1 MPLHDEIGRRQ
12 RRRAPTRA
20 SLRGRRMRKRCLFR
34 CREGG
39 KASRWRITRALVAS
53 TSCAGPMPSLLR
65 ARRGRHSPTSTATA
79 RPPPRVRPSAP
90 LRRLVPMQVRAG
102 SLWELREA
110 GQLRT
115 KVGTVPVVVFWHD
128 GRAWAIDDR
137 CPHMGFPLHRG
148 TVEDGLVTCHWHH
161 ARFDLASGCTLD
173 LFADDARAFDV
184 TIEDGDVV
192 VASRPDGDRVGHLR
206 NRLEDGLEDGL
217 ILVIAKSVLGLLAA
231 GLDPAEIV
239 RAGIDFGT
247 TYREA
252 GWGAGLTVLVAMAN
266 LMPDLDE
273 ADRPLAF
280 VHRDTRNRPPRFA
293 IDQLRGADVPAERL
307 AGWYRRFI
315 DTRSSDAAE
324 RVLATALSTA
334 SDDRALDTVERM
346 MFAAVTD
353 HVFIDGGHTLDF
365 TNKAFEALTH
375 VGASAAP
382 QVLPT
387 LVRQTAAARRQE
399 ETASWRHPH
408 DLARLVGQTV
418 ERLPSLVETGRGHEG
433 RFDDVGGLGWRI
445 LSDDPDEVVGSVCDG
460 VAAGASPEQLGRAVA
475 YAAALRMVRF
485 YPQNDFGDWDTVHH
499 AFTAANALH
508 QALIRNPAVEL
519 LRGVVHGAL
528 RVYLDRFLNVP
539 ASPLPRRSAADL
551 GELQSCWDTQGQV
564 DRAGAIAYGFLRARG
579 DPGRLPAQLGA
590 ALLAE
595 DAEFHWF
602 QVVEA
607 GARQFHTWPTGSE
620 EGALVLVGVTRFL
633 AAHTPTRRELPQVVQ
648 IATRLSR
655 GEALYEEL
663 GDQAIERSEP

>member
-1 MPLHDEIGRRQ
+1 
-12 RRRAPTRA
+12 
-20 SLRGRRMRKRCLFR
+20 
-34 CREGG
+34 
-39 KASRWRITRALVAS
+39 
-53 TSCAGPMPSLLR
+53 
-65 ARRGRHSPTSTATA
+65 
-79 RPPPRVRPSAP
+79 
-90 LRRLVPMQVRAG
+90 MQVRAG
-102 SLWELREA
+102 SLSELGKT

-184 TIEDGDVV
+184 TIEDGDVL

-206 NRLEDGLEDGL
+206 ARLQDGLADGL
-217 ILVIAKSVLGLLAA
+217 TLVTAKSVLGLLAA
-231 GLDPAEIV
+231 GVGPSEMV

-247 TYREA
+247 TYRDA

-266 LMPDLDE
+266 LMPDLED
-273 ADRPLAF
+273 ADRPLALVHGLAF
-280 VHRDTRNRPPRFA
+280 VSRDTRNRPPRFA
-293 IDQLRGADVPAERL
+293 IDRLRGADIPDDRL

-324 RVLATALSTA
+324 RVLATALSSA
-334 SDDRALDTVERM
+334 PGDRALDAVERM
-346 MFAAVTD
+346 MFTAVTD

-365 TNKAFEALTH
+365 TNKAFEALVH

-408 DLARLVGQTV
+408 DLAGLVGQTV
-418 ERLPSLVETGRGHEG
+418 ERLPGLVEAGRLHEA
-433 RFDDVGGLGWRI
+433 RFNDVGGLGWRI
-445 LSDDPDEVVGSVCDG
+445 LSDDPDEVVGSVCDAIAG
-460 VAAGASPEQLGRAVA
+460 GASPEQLGRALA
-475 YAAALRMVRF
+475 YAAALRIVRF
-485 YPQNDFGDWDTVHH
+485 HPQNDFGDWDTVHH
-499 AFTAANALH
+499 AFTTANALH
-508 QALIRNPAVEL
+508 QALIRNPTVEL

-539 ASPLPRRSAADL
+539 ASPLPQGGAADL
-551 GELQSCWDTQGQV
+551 GELRSCWDTQGQV
-564 DRAGAIAYGFLRARG
+564 DRAGAIAYGFLRSGG
-579 DPGRLPAQLGA
+579 DPRGLLAKLGA

-607 GARQFHTWPTGSE
+607 GARQFHAWPTGSE
-620 EGALVLVGVTRFL
+620 EGALALVGVSRFL

-648 IATRLSR
+648 IATRLGR

-663 GDQAIERSEP
+663 GDQVVDRSGP

>member
-1 MPLHDEIGRRQ
+1 
-12 RRRAPTRA
+12 
-20 SLRGRRMRKRCLFR
+20 
-34 CREGG
+34 
-39 KASRWRITRALVAS
+39 
-53 TSCAGPMPSLLR
+53 
-65 ARRGRHSPTSTATA
+65 
-79 RPPPRVRPSAP
+79 
-90 LRRLVPMQVRAG
+90 MQVRAG
-102 SLWELREA
+102 SLSELGKT

-184 TIEDGDVV
+184 TIEDGDVL

-206 NRLEDGLEDGL
+206 ARLQDGLADGL
-217 ILVIAKSVLGLLAA
+217 TLVTAKSVLGLLAA
-231 GLDPAEIV
+231 GVGPSEMV

-247 TYREA
+247 TYRDA

-266 LMPDLDE
+266 LMPDLED
-273 ADRPLAF
+273 ADRPLALVHGLAF
-280 VHRDTRNRPPRFA
+280 VSRDTRNRPPRFA
-293 IDQLRGADVPAERL
+293 IDRLRGADIPDDRL

-324 RVLATALSTA
+324 RVLATALSSA
-334 SDDRALDTVERM
+334 PGDRALDAVERM
-346 MFAAVTD
+346 MFTAVTD

-365 TNKAFEALTH
+365 TNKAFEALVH

-408 DLARLVGQTV
+408 DLAGLVGQTV
-418 ERLPSLVETGRGHEG
+418 ERLPGLVEAGRLHEA
-433 RFDDVGGLGWRI
+433 RFNDVGGLGWRI
-445 LSDDPDEVVGSVCDG
+445 LSDDPDEVVGSVCDAIAG
-460 VAAGASPEQLGRAVA
+460 GASPEQLGRALA
-475 YAAALRMVRF
+475 YAAALRIVRF
-485 YPQNDFGDWDTVHH
+485 HPQNDFGDWDTVHH
-499 AFTAANALH
+499 AFTTANALH
-508 QALIRNPAVEL
+508 QALIRNPTVEL

-539 ASPLPRRSAADL
+539 ASPLPQGGAADL
-551 GELQSCWDTQGQV
+551 GELRSCWDTQGQV
-564 DRAGAIAYGFLRARG
+564 DRAGAIAYGFLRSGG
-579 DPGRLPAQLGA
+579 DPRGLLAKLGA

-607 GARQFHTWPTGSE
+607 GARQFHAWPTGSE
-620 EGALVLVGVTRFL
+620 EGALVLVGVSRFL

-648 IATRLSR
+648 IATRLGR

-663 GDQAIERSEP
+663 GDQVVDRSGP